1 MSNKSVLTNIPKNTN
16 LLSPNKFI
24 FTIPNL
30 TNTMYFCQSVSLP
43 GVSTSEVPVD
53 TPFST
58 TYRHGDKLQFD
69 PLVITFLVDEDL
81 RNWEEIHN
89 WLTGLTFPEKHE
101 QYKQQAKKGL
111 YFDASLQINKNS
123 NEENIRI
130 KYFHCHPVSL
140 GPIQFDYT
148 NDPSVAL
155 ICDLTLR
162 YDRYILER
170 TNP

>member
-1 MSNKSVLTNIPKNTN
+1 MSNKSAITSIPSNTN
-16 LLSPNKFI
+16 FLSPNKFV

-30 TNTMYFCQSVSLP
+30 TTTTYFLQSVSLP
-43 GVSTSEVPVD
+43 GISTSEVPVD
-53 TPFST
+53 SRFST
-58 TYRHGDKLQFD
+58 TYRHGDKLVYD

-101 QYKQQAKKGL
+101 QYQAQSKKGL
-111 YFDASLQINKNS
+111 YFDSTLQINKNS

-130 KYFHCHPVSL
+130 KYFHCHPISL
-140 GPIQFDYT
+140 GPIQFDFT
-148 NDPSVAL
+148 QDPSFTP

-162 YDRYILER
+162 YDRYIIER
-170 TNP
+170 L